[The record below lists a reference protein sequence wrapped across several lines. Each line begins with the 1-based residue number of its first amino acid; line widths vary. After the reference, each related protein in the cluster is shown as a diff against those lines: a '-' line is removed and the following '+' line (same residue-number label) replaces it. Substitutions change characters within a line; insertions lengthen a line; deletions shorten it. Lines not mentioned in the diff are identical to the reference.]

1 MVTIVATV
9 VGHGIVMGS
18 CFLQVES
25 TKDASSTKAE
35 EADLSK
41 SKLAEVSS
49 ERMPLNKDTLAFHA
63 WTHSKPACSS
73 QHIHGIETVSVCF
86 EPQTL
91 EVKDRVESDHIELYT
106 FFE

>member
-1 MVTIVATV
+1 
-9 VGHGIVMGS
+9 MGS

-25 TKDASSTKAE
+25 TKDSSSTKTE

-41 SKLAEVSS
+41 LSITEVSS
-49 ERMPLNKDTLAFHA
+49 ERVPLNKDTLAFHA

-73 QHIHGIETVSVCF
+73 QCIHGIETVSVGF

-91 EVKDRVESDHIELYT
+91 EVKDRVESH
-106 FFE
+106 